1 MGVFYVFKIVQMVPN
16 RATYHIYYLY
26 EALIQLT
33 YRKAFESTF
42 PSLQNT
48 SYGNHGSIPQMNA
61 TGQCAQPKK
70 NTSSLFVSAVASNL

>member
-1 MGVFYVFKIVQMVPN
+1 MGVFHVLKIVQMVPN
-16 RATYHIYYLY
+16 CATHHIYYLS

-48 SYGNHGSIPQMNA
+48 SCGNHGSISQMNA
-61 TGQCAQPKK
+61 TAQCAQPKK
-70 NTSSLFVSAVASNL
+70 KTSSLFVSAVASHL